1 MEAIC
6 VSNLSFAYD
15 KKMILEDLSVD
26 IPKGKITI
34 IIGPNGCGKSTLLK
48 NIARIHRPKSGKVS
62 LLDRDIKNMTNK
74 EIARNMAVLP
84 QSPSTPSGLLVRE
97 LVSFGRY
104 PYQKPLGGL
113 TKEDTEIVNWA
124 MEKTGV
130 LELANCQVD
139 MLSGGQRQRV
149 WIAMAIAQQSP
160 VLLLDE
166 PTTYLDI
173 AHQLEVLELLKD
185 LNNEKGYSIVIV
197 LHELNLAC
205 RYAQHIIGMK
215 AGKVVFEGNPNDV
228 ITEEHLKELY
238 GIDVKLGYNEEYGY
252 PICVDYQLNEV

>member
-1 MEAIC
+1 MNAIN
-6 VSNLSFAYD
+6 VSNLSFGYD
-15 KKMILEDLSVD
+15 KKFILKDLNLE

-48 NIARIHRPKSGKVS
+48 NMARIIRPKSGKIC
-62 LLDRDIKNMTNK
+62 LLDKDLKSMSNK
-74 EIARNMAVLP
+74 EIARTMAVLP
-84 QSPSTPSGLLVRE
+84 QSPTTPSGLLVRE

-104 PYQKPLGGL
+104 PYQKPLEGL
-113 TKEDTEIVNWA
+113 TKEDVEIVEWA
-124 MEKTGV
+124 MKKTGV
-130 LELANCQVD
+130 FELADCQVE

-149 WIAMAIAQQSP
+149 WIAMALAQQCP

-173 AHQLEVLELLKD
+173 AHQLEVLELLKE
-185 LNNEKGYSIVIV
+185 LNDEKGYSIVIV

-215 AGKVVFEGNPNDV
+215 SGKVVFKGKPNEV
-228 ITEEHLKELY
+228 ITKEHLKELY
-238 GIDVKLGYNEEYGY
+238 GIDVTLSYNVEHGY
-252 PICVDYQLNEV
+252 PICVDYHKD